1 MGLKATK
8 AKIAYSVDGTAPPE
22 FHAPEHLP
30 PGDDPIILPADIAA
44 EQFVKWNGTKLIGA
58 AAGAANQFE
67 YYTFFDSIDGFEKE
81 CVSAMSFINGALQI
95 YPSPPDI
102 AFIRKQ
108 LYYTPELLTWDKN
121 KVIQFYAYVCSPGD
135 DVFCLTIFAGSDD
148 LSELGIGIHFARNKI
163 RGWCNDGSGRTYLDL
178 ITGWPDWWS
187 AEQSYEIRSYPPTHV
202 EFYIAGVYKGK
213 IETHIPSG
221 NDFASYVFGVY
232 NKSGTLNGAYI
243 QLSSF
248 KHVQDLLWNTSVYTS
263 SCRPK

>member
-30 PGDDPIILPADIAA
+30 PGDDPIILPADIVAQ
-44 EQFVKWNGTKLIGA
+44 QFVKWNGTKLIGA

-67 YYTFFDSIDGFEKE
+67 YNTFFDSIDGFLKQ
-81 CVSAMSFINGALQI
+81 VPTAITFVDGILQI

-102 AFIRKQ
+102 AILRKN
-108 LYYTPELLTWDKN
+108 LYYTPELLSWDKN
-121 KVIQFYAYVCSPGD
+121 KLIQFYAYTETPGD
-135 DVFCLTIFAGSDD
+135 DVFWATIYAGSND

-178 ITGWPDWWS
+178 ITGLPDFYGEMR
-187 AEQSYEIRSYPPTHV
+187 AYEIKSYPPAYV
-202 EFYIAGVYKGK
+202 EFYIDGVYKGK

-221 NDFASYVFGVY
+221 NDFAWYVFCVY
-232 NKSGTLNGAYI
+232 NKSGSGDGACI

-248 KHVQDLLWNTSVYTS
+248 KHVQDL
-263 SCRPK
+263 